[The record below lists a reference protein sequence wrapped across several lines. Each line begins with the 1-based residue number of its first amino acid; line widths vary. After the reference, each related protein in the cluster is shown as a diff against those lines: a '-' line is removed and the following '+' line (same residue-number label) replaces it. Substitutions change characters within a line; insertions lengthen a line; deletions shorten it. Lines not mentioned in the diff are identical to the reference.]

1 MHHARERAAQRQSY
15 RTEAGK
21 RLPTP
26 AYGHPTGR
34 QSVTVLVAVT
44 NRNVHLN
51 NEAENTQRNQYCTAG
66 CNHQH
71 GVELRVNLLAQ
82 TAGHTHEAQRIQW
95 HKGNEEADDPEP
107 ERAFTPGF
115 VQFETERFR
124 PPVGHPC
131 EAAEDHAADDHVMEV
146 RNQEQTVMQNE
157 VRARYCQ
164 QHASHTAHREGDD
177 KTDSPQHR
185 RMEHDAALI
194 HGEQPVE
201 DLHPGRDGDNHG
213 GDTKEG
219 VYVRARTHRK
229 EVVQP
234 DDERQHGDTDG
245 CPYQRGITKQTFTR
259 EGCRN
264 FGEHTENRQDQDV
277 NFRVAPGLNQVDI
290 HHHVATHI
298 VGKEMGAQI
307 AIQGQQRDGNRQ
319 ELGRKQ

>member
-1 MHHARERAAQRQSY
+1 
-15 RTEAGK
+15 
-21 RLPTP
+21 
-26 AYGHPTGR
+26 
-34 QSVTVLVAVT
+34 
-44 NRNVHLN
+44 
-51 NEAENTQRNQYCTAG
+51 
-66 CNHQH
+66 
-71 GVELRVNLLAQ
+71 
-82 TAGHTHEAQRIQW
+82 
-95 HKGNEEADDPEP
+95 
-107 ERAFTPGF
+107 
-115 VQFETERFR
+115 
-124 PPVGHPC
+124 
-131 EAAEDHAADDHVMEV
+131 
-146 RNQEQTVMQNE
+146 MQNE

-164 QHASHTAHREGDD
+164 QHASHPAHREGDD
-177 KTDSPQHR
+177 KTDGPQHR

-201 DLHPGRDGDNHG
+201 DLHPGRDGDNHC

-234 DDERQHGDTDG
+234 NDERQHGDTDG

-277 NFRVAPGLNQVDI
+277 NFRVAPGPNQVDV

-319 ELGRKQ
+319 NWEGSNNQYVRAQ

>member
-1 MHHARERAAQRQSY
+1 
-15 RTEAGK
+15 
-21 RLPTP
+21 
-26 AYGHPTGR
+26 
-34 QSVTVLVAVT
+34 
-44 NRNVHLN
+44 
-51 NEAENTQRNQYCTAG
+51 
-66 CNHQH
+66 
-71 GVELRVNLLAQ
+71 
-82 TAGHTHEAQRIQW
+82 
-95 HKGNEEADDPEP
+95 
-107 ERAFTPGF
+107 
-115 VQFETERFR
+115 
-124 PPVGHPC
+124 
-131 EAAEDHAADDHVMEV
+131 MEV
-146 RNQEQTVMQNE
+146 RNQEQAVMQNE

-164 QHASHTAHREGDD
+164 QHASHPAHRESDD
-177 KTDSPQHR
+177 KTDGPQHR

-201 DLHPGRDGDNHG
+201 DLHPGRDGDNHC

-234 DDERQHGDTDG
+234 NDERQHGDTDG

-277 NFRVAPGLNQVDI
+277 NFRVAPGPNQVDV

-319 ELGRKQ
+319 NWEGSNNQYVRAQ